1 MTENVAISRAP
12 EVALPAPLDRI
23 EAAWSRWLA
32 ALARVPADRMAQPL
46 DADGWSARD
55 LAGHVAFWDDFAIT
69 HATDL
74 LEGRSYRETDWQA
87 LNDADVAANANQ
99 SAEAQLRRMHAAHA
113 ALLRFLAGLD
123 YADVDPAA
131 LHERVKGCAD
141 EHYDEHTATLEAWLA
156 ANG

>member
-74 LEGRSYRETDWQA
+74 LEGRAYRETDWQA

-99 SAEAQLRRMHAAHA
+99 STEAQLRRMHAAHA

-123 YADVDPAA
+123 YAAVDPAA
-131 LHERVKGCAD
+131 LHERGYVVV
-141 EHYDEHTATLEAWLA
+141 ERPLEQQP
-156 ANG
+156 